1 MGYVNQICLKARM
14 HKYAS
19 EACSLNSLSLQS
31 CLGEK
36 TLWRLGN
43 VCCRWIPCSLIAPCG
58 VGTRLR
64 IMSSQCNMHSLCSL
78 FFLSHRIW
86 CKLQLKNTI
95 AVTMVMQVYII
106 WMEIS
111 SRSRVNGVYLV
122 RAGDG
127 GVDDGIPVRTS
138 TPTHA
143 RIRLQ
148 QEAQC

>member
-1 MGYVNQICLKARM
+1 
-14 HKYAS
+14 
-19 EACSLNSLSLQS
+19 
-31 CLGEK
+31 
-36 TLWRLGN
+36 
-43 VCCRWIPCSLIAPCG
+43 
-58 VGTRLR
+58 
-64 IMSSQCNMHSLCSL
+64 
-78 FFLSHRIW
+78 
-86 CKLQLKNTI
+86 
-95 AVTMVMQVYII
+95 MVMQVYII